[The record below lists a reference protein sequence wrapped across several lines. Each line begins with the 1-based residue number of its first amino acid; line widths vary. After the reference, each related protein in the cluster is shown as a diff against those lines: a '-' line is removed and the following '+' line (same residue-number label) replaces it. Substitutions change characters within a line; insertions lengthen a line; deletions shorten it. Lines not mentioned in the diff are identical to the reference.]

1 MKALRMLYSQNIKAQ
16 IKMPKWK
23 YRCLLY
29 HQKTRV
35 KHGNDFLCM
44 IFLAVMM
51 VWKEGNKKQRNIII
65 QHLLPSSWS
74 SMHRVVYNTNGK
86 GVGFVYSRAFIFPS
100 SFFPGLFTNHSFY
113 FTFFSF
119 THSTTLFSFVS
130 HREAR
135 IDQKRILFC
144 SYIYK
149 PYLIYMLPFITTNAS
164 LYKLQRKI
172 LHLFSFSLCYF
183 FLLCQ
188 FYRKI

>member
-1 MKALRMLYSQNIKAQ
+1 MKAPRLLCSQNIKAQ

-44 IFLAVMM
+44 IFFKVMM

-86 GVGFVYSRAFIFPS
+86 GVGFVYSRAFHFSIL
-100 SFFPGLFTNHSFY
+100 FFSWALYKPFILLF
-113 FTFFSF
+113 FFSF

-144 SYIYK
+144 SCTDI
-149 PYLIYMLPFITTNAS
+149 
-164 LYKLQRKI
+164 
-172 LHLFSFSLCYF
+172 
-183 FLLCQ
+183 
-188 FYRKI
+188 